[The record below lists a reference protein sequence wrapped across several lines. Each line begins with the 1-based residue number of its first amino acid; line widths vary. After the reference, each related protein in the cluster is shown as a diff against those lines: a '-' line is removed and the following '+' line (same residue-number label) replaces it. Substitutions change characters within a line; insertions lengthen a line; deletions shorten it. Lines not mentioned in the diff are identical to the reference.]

1 MVKYDQPAVSFAIFA
16 PSRLCGEVFRINAET
31 PTTESQR
38 RRVFA
43 EKTFGNGVFSL
54 RFLCASAPQNDLDEI
69 RALIFGGLQD
79 IDCLAL
85 RLEAVSVP
93 AGQRITAQQLFDRL
107 EYLHLALEYDLG
119 QAERTTLRRRRRR
132 RRRRRAVARR
142 LPRWLNGWMCS
153 T

>member
-1 MVKYDQPAVSFAIFA
+1 M
-16 PSRLCGEVFRINAET
+16 
-31 PTTESQR
+31 
-38 RRVFA
+38 
-43 EKTFGNGVFSL
+43 
-54 RFLCASAPQNDLDEI
+54 
-69 RALIFGGLQD
+69 IFGGLQD

-107 EYLHLALEYDLG
+107 EYLRLALEYDLG
-119 QAERTTLRRRRRR
+119 QAERTTL

>member
-1 MVKYDQPAVSFAIFA
+1 MNKCRNTHHRVTETQSF
-16 PSRLCGEVFRINAET
+16 RRENLW
-31 PTTESQR
+31 QR
-38 RRVFA
+38 R
-43 EKTFGNGVFSL
+43 FSV
-54 RFLCASAPQNDLDEI
+54 RFLCASAPQNDLDEL

-79 IDCLAL
+79 IDCPAL

-107 EYLHLALEYDLG
+107 EYLRLALEYDLG
-119 QAERTTLRRRRRR
+119 QAERTTL